1 MVNIEAERA
10 VVGSLLLGYEDNID
24 DIIAIL
30 EPEDFYDPRCRAIY
44 SAIVAEADSGVVD
57 VSTVWERVKNTKL
70 FSDAIEIADYTNY
83 AAPNIMHLARIVKD
97 NSVLRKLSQLGAEL
111 INGAKEKSASEL
123 LEHAEYKIFKLS
135 EERTFQTYHLVSEL
149 LSPVFNHLEE
159 LAKKVKE
166 GVPVTG
172 VPTGYEALDNMI
184 GGFRE
189 GDFVIIAARPSMGK
203 TAFALNLALN
213 AARARAPVMFF
224 SLEMSYQQLIERLL
238 SMNSLVDLY
247 KIRHGKMDEKDWRA
261 LVAAA
266 DKLMKLPIVI
276 DDESLLDLRT
286 ARAKLRRAKREHD
299 IKIAFI
305 DYLQLM
311 HAKSSESR
319 QQQIAEISRGLK
331 LLARELQITIVALSQ
346 LSRAVEQRE
355 DKRPRLS
362 DLRESGAIE
371 QDADIVM
378 FLYKDSYYKMEDE
391 KKPADE
397 VEIIIGKQRNGPTGT
412 VSLLF
417 NNNTTGFFNISVLQQ
432 DA

>member
-1 MVNIEAERA
+1 MINIEAERA
-10 VVGSLLLGYEDNID
+10 VVGSLLLGYEENTEDVV
-24 DIIAIL
+24 AIL
-30 EPEDFYDPRCRAIY
+30 EPDDFYDPRCRAVY
-44 SAIVAEADSGVVD
+44 SAILAEAESGVID
-57 VSTVWERVKNTKL
+57 VSTIWERVKNSNL
-70 FSDAIEIADYTNY
+70 FSDPVEIVKYTDYHV
-83 AAPNIMHLARIVKD
+83 PNVMHVARIVKD
-97 NSVLRKLSQLGAEL
+97 NSILRKLSQLGAEL
-111 INGAKEKSASEL
+111 MNGAKEKSASEL
-123 LEHAEYKIFKLS
+123 LELAEYRIFKLS

-172 VPTGYEALDNMI
+172 IPTGYEALDSMI

-238 SMNSLVDLY
+238 STLSLVDLY
-247 KIRHGKMDEKDWRA
+247 KIRHGRLEEKDWRA

-286 ARAKLRRAKREHD
+286 TRAKLRRAKREHG

-311 HAKSSESR
+311 HAKPSESR

-378 FLYKDSYYKMEDE
+378 FLYKDSYYKMDEE

-412 VSLLF
+412 VTLLF
-417 NNNTTGFFNISVLQQ
+417 NNNTTGFFNISVIQQ

>member
-1 MVNIEAERA
+1 MINVEAERA
-10 VVGSLLLGYEDNID
+10 VVGSLLLDYGDNID

-30 EPEDFYDPRCRAIY
+30 EPEDFYDPRCKAIY
-44 SAIVAEADSGVVD
+44 SAIVAEAESGVID
-57 VSTVWERVKNTKL
+57 VSTIWERVKNSKL
-70 FSDAIEIADYTNY
+70 FSDPVEIVKYTDYS
-83 AAPNIMHLARIVKD
+83 APNVMHLARIVKD
-97 NSVLRKLSQLGAEL
+97 NSILRKLSQLGAEL
-111 INGAKEKSASEL
+111 TNGAKEKTASEL
-123 LEHAEYKIFKLS
+123 LELAEYKIFKLS

-166 GVPVTG
+166 GVPITG
-172 VPTGYEALDNMI
+172 VPTGYEALDSMI

-238 SMNSLVDLY
+238 STISLVDLY
-247 KIRHGKMDEKDWRA
+247 KIRHGKLDEKDWRA

-299 IKIAFI
+299 IKVAFI

-311 HAKSSESR
+311 HAKSAESR

-378 FLYKDSYYKMEDE
+378 FLYKDAYYKMEDE

-397 VEIIIGKQRNGPTGT
+397 VEVIIGKQRNGPTGT
-412 VSLLF
+412 VNLLF
-417 NNNTTGFFNISVLQQ
+417 NNSTTGFFNISVMQQ